1 MSGIFSTNTVF
12 ITDFNLIIQI
22 VTFILILIGF
32 RYKIRKKFQIHGYL
46 MGVAVLLH
54 LGFFIIAMWPSFSAG
69 FEFFTTSTFLIGVKA
84 MWIHAVA
91 GAISLIMG
99 LFIVLT
105 WLLHVSDISKC
116 FKRKR
121 LMDVTLIFWLISLM
135 FGIVTYLGFY
145 FNLGL

>member
-1 MSGIFSTNTVF
+1 MSGIFSSNTVF
-12 ITDFNLIIQI
+12 ITDVNLVIQI
-22 VTFILILIGF
+22 VTFLLIVLGF
-32 RYKIRKKFQIHGYL
+32 RFKIRKKFQIHGYI

-54 LGFFIIAMWPSFSAG
+54 LVFFIIAMWPSFSGG
-69 FEFFTTSTFLIGVKA
+69 FEFFTTSIFLTGVLA

-91 GAISLIMG
+91 GTISLIIG
-99 LFIVLT
+99 LFIVLG
-105 WLLHVSDISKC
+105 WLLHVSDIARC

-121 LMDVTLIFWLISLM
+121 LMDVTLIFWLISLI

>member
-1 MSGIFSTNTVF
+1 
-12 ITDFNLIIQI
+12 
-22 VTFILILIGF
+22 
-32 RYKIRKKFQIHGYL
+32 

-54 LGFFIIAMWPSFSAG
+54 LVFFIIAMWPSFSGG
-69 FEFFTTSTFLIGVKA
+69 FEFFTTSTFLIGVQA

-99 LFIVLT
+99 LFIVLA

-121 LMDVTLIFWLISLM
+121 LMDFILIFWLISLM

-145 FNLGL
+145 FNLGF

>member
-22 VTFILILIGF
+22 VTFLLILIGF

-46 MGVAVLLH
+46 MGVAVFLH
-54 LGFFIIAMWPSFSAG
+54 LVFFIIAMWPSFSGG
-69 FEFFTTSTFLIGVKA
+69 FEFFTTSFLIGVQA

-91 GAISLIMG
+91 GTISLIIG
-99 LFIVLT
+99 LFIVLA
-105 WLLHVSDISKC
+105 WLLHVSDISRC